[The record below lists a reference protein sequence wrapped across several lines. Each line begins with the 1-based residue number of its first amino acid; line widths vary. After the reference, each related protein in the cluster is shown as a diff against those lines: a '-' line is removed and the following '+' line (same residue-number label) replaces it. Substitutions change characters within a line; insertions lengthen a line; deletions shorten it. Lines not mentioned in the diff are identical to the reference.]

1 LEIEVPTAEGDEIV
15 SREEE
20 QHADEF
26 QEVENKRDLYAEE
39 RKKKRELDLL
49 LDDKKVD
56 RLQEVVKPV
65 PARKGNI
72 IIRRALEKVL
82 GEIEDESKEV

>member
-1 LEIEVPTAEGDEIV
+1 M

-20 QHADEF
+20 LEADEF
-26 QEVENKRDLYAEE
+26 QAAENKRDLYAEE

-56 RLQEVVKPV
+56 RLQEVVKPA

-82 GEIEDESKEV
+82 GEIKDESEEV